1 MAGSFPRTPGL
12 IIAMYCRAEEG
23 FTLST
28 RNGVAIVDYVMPQEI
43 VRDMVNTGG
52 LKLDLPVRH
61 LLIRGA
67 LAGAYL
73 GVATSMA
80 VTAAVET
87 GSWLIGSLLFPF
99 GLCLAILLRTEII
112 TGSFALLPCATADG
126 KANACISRVLTNWGW
141 VFLGNLIGSTM
152 YAALLAIVLTTAGD
166 ASLSSTGDKLIAIA
180 ETKTNYYAAHGS
192 AGMLTVF
199 TKGLLCNWMVSLAV
213 VFAFATTSL
222 SGKILA
228 IWGPTVLFFSQG
240 FEHAVVNMFVIPVG
254 MLLGAHVSLT
264 DWWLWNQ
271 IPVTLGNL
279 VGGMLFTGLAIYFT
293 HRPGTELLSS
303 HGSVH
308 PELAASEGDRYSPSF

>member
-1 MAGSFPRTPGL
+1 M
-12 IIAMYCRAEEG
+12 
-23 FTLST
+23 
-28 RNGVAIVDYVMPQEI
+28 DYVKPPDI
-43 VRDMVNTGG
+43 VKDMLNTASMKLELSPRD
-52 LKLDLPVRH
+52 

-99 GLCLAILLRTEII
+99 GLCLAVLLKTEII
-112 TGSFALLPCATADG
+112 TGSFALLPCATAEG
-126 KANACISRVLTNWGW
+126 NRNGCISRVVRNWSW
-141 VFLGNLIGSTM
+141 VFLGNLIGSTL
-152 YAALLAIVLTTAGD
+152 YAALLAIVLTTGGD
-166 ASLSSTGDKLIAIA
+166 AEVSKVGTKLMAMA
-180 ETKTNYYAAHGS
+180 EMKTNYYASHGS

-199 TKGLLCNWMVSLAV
+199 TKGILCNWMVSLAV

-222 SGKILA
+222 TGKMIA

-254 MLLGAHVSLT
+254 MMLGANVSVGS
-264 DWWLWNQ
+264 WWLWNQ

-279 VGGMLFTGLAIYFT
+279 IGGMLLTGLAIYFT
-293 HRPGTELLSS
+293 YRPNHAPQAKREPLF
-303 HGSVH
+303 VN
-308 PELAASEGDRYSPSF
+308 PEEPVLVNK

>member
-1 MAGSFPRTPGL
+1 M
-12 IIAMYCRAEEG
+12 
-23 FTLST
+23 
-28 RNGVAIVDYVMPQEI
+28 DYVKPQEI
-43 VRDMVNTGG
+43 VKDMLDTGIM
-52 LKLDLPVRH
+52 KLDLPVRH

-87 GSWLIGSLLFPF
+87 GSWLVGSWLFPF

-112 TGSFALLPCATADG
+112 TGQLCVAAVRG
-126 KANACISRVLTNWGW
+126 GRKENACVRRVLANWGW
-141 VFLGNLIGSTM
+141 VFLGNLIGSTL

-166 ASLSSTGDKLIAIA
+166 AEVSKVGAKLIAIA
-180 ETKTNYYAAHGS
+180 EAKTNYYAMHGA

-199 TKGLLCNWMVSLAV
+199 TKWMVSLAV

-222 SGKILA
+222 TGKMVA

-240 FEHAVVNMFVIPVG
+240 FEHAVVNMFAIPVG
-254 MLLGAHVSLT
+254 ILLGANVSMAN
-264 DWWLWNQ
+264 WWIWNQ

-279 VGGMLFTGLAIYFT
+279 VGGMVFTGLAIYLT
-293 HRPGTELLSS
+293 YRPVSS
-303 HGSVH
+303 
-308 PELAASEGDRYSPSF
+308 PEAIRSPLFVNREHSALAK

>member
-1 MAGSFPRTPGL
+1 MES
-12 IIAMYCRAEEG
+12 AM
-23 FTLST
+23 
-28 RNGVAIVDYVMPQEI
+28 DYVKPQE
-43 VRDMVNTGG
+43 VVTNMVSTGA

-87 GSWLIGSLLFPF
+87 GSWLVGSLLFPF
-99 GLCLAILLRTEII
+99 GLCLAVLLRTEII

-126 KANACISRVLTNWGW
+126 KANACVSRVLTNWGW
-141 VFLGNLIGSTM
+141 VFLGNLIGSTL
-152 YAALLAIVLTTAGD
+152 YAGLLAIVLTTAGD
-166 ASLSSTGDKLIAIA
+166 AGVSAAGTKLIAIA
-180 ETKTNYYAAHGS
+180 EAKTTYYASHGT

-199 TKGLLCNWMVSLAV
+199 TKAILCNWMVSLAV

-254 MLLGAHVSLT
+254 MLLGAHVTVT
-264 DWWLWNQ
+264 DWWFWNQ

-279 VGGMLFTGLAIYFT
+279 VGGMVFTGLAIYFT
-293 HRPGTELLSS
+293 HRPVPAVAEPQVNTVADN
-303 HGSVH
+303 VH
-308 PELAASEGDRYSPSF
+308 EERPRYSPSF

>member
-1 MAGSFPRTPGL
+1 M
-12 IIAMYCRAEEG
+12 
-23 FTLST
+23 
-28 RNGVAIVDYVMPQEI
+28 DYVKPQEI
-43 VRDMVNTGG
+43 VREMVATGAV
-52 LKLDLPVRH
+52 KLETPPRH

-87 GSWLIGSLLFPF
+87 GSWLVGSLLFPF
-99 GLCLAILLRTEII
+99 GLCLAVLLKTEII
-112 TGSFALLPCATADG
+112 TGSFALLPCTTAEG
-126 KANACISRVLTNWGW
+126 GSNACVSRVMANWGW
-141 VFLGNLIGSTM
+141 VFLGNLLGSVL
-152 YAALLAIVLTTAGD
+152 YAGLLAIVLTTAGD
-166 ASLSSTGDKLIAIA
+166 ASVSAAGTKLIAMA
-180 ETKTNYYAAHGS
+180 EAKTNYYASHGS
-192 AGMLTVF
+192 AGLLTAF
-199 TKGLLCNWMVSLAV
+199 TKGILCNWMVSLAV

-254 MLLGAHVSLT
+254 MLLGAHVTVT

-279 VGGMLFTGLAIYFT
+279 VGGMVCTGLAIYFT
-293 HRPGTELLSS
+293 HRPVGPAPTHRLVPVMNDS
-303 HGSVH
+303 
-308 PELAASEGDRYSPSF
+308 PEAIKYSAF